1 MTNNELFELKKKI
14 IPGGVNSPVRAFLS
28 VGGTPRIIRKAD
40 GAYMEDIEG
49 NRYLDFL
56 SSWGPMILGHNHP
69 EVSHSLQEAIGR
81 GTSYGTPNEDEYNL
95 AKAIVDA
102 LPAMDMVRMVS
113 SGTEAAMTSIRLARA
128 FTRKNKIIKIHG
140 GYHGHAD
147 PFLVAGGSGMA
158 ALGSPNSPG
167 VTEGTVADTLTV
179 PFNDIPALE
188 ELIQHHKNQI
198 AAFIL
203 EPIPGNMGV
212 VIPSDGYLSKVR
224 EVTKGKGILL
234 ILDEVIT
241 GFRVAYEG
249 AQGLLGVD
257 PDLTVL
263 GKIIGGGLPVGA
275 VAGKRE
281 IMEMLSPSG
290 KVYQAGTLSGNP
302 LAMAAGK
309 TVLEIISRPDFY
321 KNLNQMG
328 ESFFDGLRT
337 ITKNLPVRINSFGS
351 MGTMFFSSRDVQNYD
366 DASASDA
373 EKYSAFFHGMLRRGY
388 YFAPSA
394 YECIFISA
402 AHTREMLERAL
413 NAADDTL
420 KEIHNL

>member
-49 NRYLDFL
+49 NSYMDFL

-69 EVSHSLQEAIGR
+69 EVSRALQEAIGR
-81 GTSYGTPNEDEYNL
+81 GTSYGAPNEDEYHL

-102 LPAMDMVRMVS
+102 LPSMDMVRMVS

-128 FTRKNKIIKIHG
+128 FTGKNKIIKIHG

-158 ALGSPNSPG
+158 TLGYPNSPG

-188 ELIQHHKNQI
+188 ELIRHHKNQI

-212 VIPSDGYLSKVR
+212 VIPSNGYLSQVR
-224 EVTKGKGILL
+224 EITRQEEILL

-249 AQGLLGVD
+249 AQGLFGID

-302 LAMAAGK
+302 LAMVAGK

-328 ESFFDGLRT
+328 DYFFGGLRT
-337 ITKNLPVRINSFGS
+337 ITKDLPVRINSIGS
-351 MGTMFFSSRDVQNYD
+351 MGTMFFSSRDVQNYE

-373 EKYSAFFHGMLRRGY
+373 KKYAAFFHGMLRKGY

-402 AHTREMLERAL
+402 AHTKEMLEGAL
-413 NAADDTL
+413 NAVEDTL
-420 KEIHNL
+420 KEIR